1 MLVIGPYEIR
11 SIVTGTFRLDG
22 GAMYGVVPKTLWSKG
37 AEPDDQNRISLAT
50 RTLLAVDRR
59 AGRIIV
65 TDTGCGTKWSP
76 EDAERFAIQTDAD
89 AVRRALRDLGA
100 VEDDVT
106 DVFVTHLHFDHNG
119 GLTDWVDEPGGATR
133 LRYPKARHWLHQK
146 QWDHTHDPTP
156 RDRASYL
163 SEDFEELA
171 GAKVLQMVDS
181 EHPPPPFEGVKWFL
195 SQGHTPFQLLPIF
208 VGDDARL
215 VFTGDVVPTV
225 GHLRPPWVMAYDLYP
240 LTTIAEKQWLYERA
254 IGGGW
259 LLAFPHDPKISGVA
273 LEGSVDRPIV
283 ARTLDLS

>member
-37 AEPDDQNRISLAT
+37 AEPDDQNRIPLAT
-50 RTLLAVDRR
+50 RTLLAVDRQ

-76 EDAERFAIQTDAD
+76 EDAERFAIRSDPD
-89 AVRRALRDLGA
+89 AVSRALRAIDAG
-100 VEDDVT
+100 EDDVT

-133 LRYPKARHWLHQK
+133 LRYPKARHWLHQR
-146 QWDHTHDPTP
+146 QWNHAHNATP
-156 RDRASYL
+156 KDRASYL
-163 SEDFEELA
+163 SEDFAALA
-171 GAKVLQMVDS
+171 GAKVLRMVES
-181 EHPPPPFEGVKWFL
+181 EHPPPPFEGVEWFL
-195 SQGHTPFQLLPIF
+195 SHGHTPFQLLPMF
-208 VGDDARL
+208 VGSESRL

-240 LTTIAEKQWLYERA
+240 LRTIAEKRWLYERA
-254 IGGGW
+254 IGEGW
-259 LLAFPHDPKISGVA
+259 LLAFPHDPQFGGVA
-273 LEGSVDRPIV
+273 VDGSVDRPIV